1 MKDQLKKVLAG
12 GLALSLLLTGCG
24 AGGGTFATVNGEKVA
39 QERYDVQLDVIKSMI
54 AAQYQLPETI
64 KKQLVQEVVMRQ
76 DLEKNEIKLTDEDYK
91 EDFDKAV
98 KAYGGAEGYRRTLE
112 VLKISDDQMKEMLK
126 FETISRKHKE
136 MYAKK
141 NAPSEADIKKYFEDN
156 KEKLVKVDAS
166 HILVS
171 TEEEAKEAKKK
182 IDGGESFEDVAKA
195 VSKDGS
201 AQAGGALGIQNP
213 NTYDPVFAKALLALK
228 EGEISD
234 PIKTQV
240 GYHII
245 RLNKNYNTVDSVK
258 DEILTALT
266 EEPYQTYLQKLVDE
280 AKVEY
285 PGEKKAEE
293 SGKAS
298 EESGADSGESK
309 EASSEQE
316 SATSGS
322 QESSAESK

>member
-1 MKDQLKKVLAG
+1 MKAKFKKLVAG
-12 GLALSLLLTGCG
+12 GLALSLLLSGCG
-24 AGGGTFATVNGEKVA
+24 AGGATFATVNGEKIN

-76 DLEKNEIKLTDEDYK
+76 DLEKNEVKLTDEDYK

-98 KAYGGAEGYRRTLE
+98 EAYGGAEGYRRTLE

-136 MYAKK
+136 MFAQK
-141 NAPSEADIKKYFEDN
+141 NAPSDKEIKKYFEDN
-156 KEKLVKVDAS
+156 KASLVKVDAS
-166 HILVS
+166 HILVP
-171 TEEEAKEAKKK
+171 TEEEAKEAKKR

-201 AQAGGALGIQNP
+201 AQPGGALGIQNT
-213 NTYDPVFAKALLALK
+213 NKYDPDFVKAMESLK

-234 PIKTQV
+234 PVKTQF

-245 RLNKNYNTVDSVK
+245 RVNKHYNTAESVK
-258 DEILTALT
+258 DDILTALT
-266 EEPYQTYLQKLVDE
+266 AEPYQTYLQKLVDE
-280 AKVEY
+280 AEVEY
-285 PGEKKAEE
+285 AGEKKEE
-293 SGKAS
+293 SSQASESKEETSEQSESTASESQESTSTS
-298 EESGADSGESK
+298 EESK
-309 EASSEQE
+309 
-316 SATSGS
+316 
-322 QESSAESK
+322 

>member
-1 MKDQLKKVLAG
+1 MKKQVKKILAG

-24 AGGGTFATVNGEKVA
+24 AGGSTFATVNGEKIA

-54 AAQYQLPETI
+54 AAQYQLPESI

-76 DLEKNEIKLTDEDYK
+76 DLEKNEVKLTDEDYK

-98 KAYGGAEGYRRTLE
+98 EAYGGAEGYRRTLE

-136 MYAKK
+136 MYAQK
-141 NAPSEADIKKYFEDN
+141 NAPSEEEIKKYFEDN
-156 KEKLVKVDAS
+156 KDSLVKVDAS
-166 HILVS
+166 HILVP
-171 TEEEAKEAKKK
+171 TEEEAKEAKKR

-201 AQAGGALGIQNP
+201 AQAGGSLGIQNP
-213 NTYDPVFAKALLALK
+213 GKYDPVFAKALLALK

-234 PIKTQV
+234 PVQTQF

-245 RLNKNYNTVDSVK
+245 RLNKNYNTADSVK

-266 EEPYQTYLQKLVDE
+266 ADAYQEYLQKLVDE
-280 AKVEY
+280 AKVEF
-285 PGEKKAEE
+285 PGEKKEEE
-293 SGKAS
+293 SSQAS
-298 EESGADSGESK
+298 DQSEAESGESK
-309 EASSEQE
+309 EEPGQE
-316 SATSGS
+316 SQS
-322 QESSAESK
+322 SSAEESK

>member
-1 MKDQLKKVLAG
+1 MKKQVKKILAG
-12 GLALSLLLTGCG
+12 GMALSLLLTGCG
-24 AGGGTFATVNGEKVA
+24 AGGSTFATVNGEKIA

-54 AAQYQLPETI
+54 AAQYQLPESI

-76 DLEKNEIKLTDEDYK
+76 DLEKNEVKLTDEDYK

-136 MYAKK
+136 MYAQK
-141 NAPSEADIKKYFEDN
+141 NAPSEEEIKKYFEDN
-156 KEKLVKVDAS
+156 KDSLVKVDAS
-166 HILVS
+166 HILVP
-171 TEEEAKEAKKK
+171 TEEEAKAAKKR

-201 AQAGGALGIQNP
+201 SAQNGGSLGLQNP
-213 NTYDPVFAKALLALK
+213 SKYDSVFAKALLALK
-228 EGEISD
+228 EGEVSD
-234 PIKTQV
+234 PVKTQF

-245 RLNKNYNTVDSVK
+245 RLNKNYNTADSVK

-266 EEPYQTYLQKLVDE
+266 ADAYQKYLQKLVDE
-280 AKVEY
+280 AKVEF
-285 PGEKKAEE
+285 PGEKKKEE
-293 SGKAS
+293 SGQAS
-298 EESGADSGESK
+298 DQSEAGSGESK
-309 EASSEQE
+309 EGSGQE
-316 SATSGS
+316 SQS
-322 QESSAESK
+322 SSAEESK